1 MKRRLWAIA
10 YDIADP
16 RRLQRVAHASESFGI
31 RVQESIFEAAL
42 SPWEREQCI
51 QTLRELC
58 LMREDSLKLYPV
70 CEACRHRI
78 EWQGKG
84 EAPGGARYWV
94 V

>member
-1 MKRRLWAIA
+1 MERRLWVIT

-16 RRLQRVAHASESFGI
+16 RRLQRVASASASFGI

-51 QTLRELC
+51 RTLCDLC
-58 LMREDSLKLYPV
+58 SMQADSLKFYAV
-70 CEACRHRI
+70 CDACRRRT

-84 EAPGGARYWV
+84 EAPGGVRYWIV
-94 V
+94 